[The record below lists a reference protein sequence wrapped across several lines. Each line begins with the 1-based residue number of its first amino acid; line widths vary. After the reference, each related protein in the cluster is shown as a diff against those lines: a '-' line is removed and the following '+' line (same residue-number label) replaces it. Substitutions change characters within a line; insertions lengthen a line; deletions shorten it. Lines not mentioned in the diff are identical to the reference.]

1 MRPMVPNYETDK
13 RIARLEEF
21 NKKSKTAYINSFVG
35 QSLPAVCE
43 TVHRAKVFKDRVIIH
58 AVTENFLHCQ
68 LVFSMKDTNLPA
80 AGSEVLVKIVRPL
93 NEGERT
99 GESDTLAVLA

>member
-35 QSLPAVCE
+35 KTLPAVCE
-43 TVHRAKVFKDRVIIH
+43 SVHRARLVKDRVIIH

-68 LVFSMKDTNLPA
+68 LVFSPTDKNLPV
-80 AGSEVLVKIVRPL
+80 AGSQVFVKVIRPL
-93 NEGERT
+93 EESEVT
-99 GESDTLAVLA
+99 GESDTLAEII